1 MAAALFTNS
10 DNYTAVQK
18 AVDAV
23 NETTPAKSW
32 NGQCLKS
39 VRLIEKENV
48 VEFTI
53 QNVSGRIPKADE
65 ISNDEIIKGGIWY
78 IANYMTG
85 YDYSINEE
93 DGEGDGEMYKRVGS
107 LLKLMAEKRIGV
119 RLNLNFREGESLS
132 LAVSPQNVKKAV
144 NMRKNDYYKEFSK

>member
-1 MAAALFTNS
+1 M
-10 DNYTAVQK
+10 
-18 AVDAV
+18 
-23 NETTPAKSW
+23 
-32 NGQCLKS
+32 KS

-93 DGEGDGEMYKRVGS
+93 DGEVDGEMYKRVGA